1 MNRKKWI
8 CTAAAITGL
17 LLAVIAGLSIRH
29 MKNSSYVSASE
40 LAGQKSGFV
49 SQVSHELK
57 TPLTSIRMYSELLRD
72 HLARLPQEKRE
83 RYLKVIADES
93 ERLTRL
99 VGNVLDFGR
108 LDEGRKRYHPAP
120 VDLCELAGATGALW
134 KELAAAENMTVKS
147 GCRKPRRSA
156 WSTGIR

>member
-1 MNRKKWI
+1 M
-8 CTAAAITGL
+8 
-17 LLAVIAGLSIRH
+17 
-29 MKNSSYVSASE
+29 
-40 LAGQKSGFV
+40 AGQKSGFV

-134 KELAAAENMTVKS
+134 KELAAAGVSPDLVRLSVGIENAEDILADLEKALAGV
-147 GCRKPRRSA
+147 
-156 WSTGIR
+156 